1 MIVIHLPIELSDIA
15 SDDRTL
21 AAIFAI
27 VFDNYNMK
35 SFINKGG
42 SAPLDPPRL
51 QRALGTSRTFHNV
64 AKVEKS
70 YMLYGWGLKP

>member
-1 MIVIHLPIELSDIA
+1 
-15 SDDRTL
+15 
-21 AAIFAI
+21 
-27 VFDNYNMK
+27 MK
-35 SFINKGG
+35 SFLNKGG

-51 QRALGTSRTFHNV
+51 QRALGTARTFHNV